1 MHYRLILLTLLFTT
15 LFFRPT
21 NSLADDLQAGAAKI
35 DITHPSKKIVEIPL
49 LSRALVLR
57 SDDSTLVIVT
67 MDVVSIGE
75 IGSIPDDFQ
84 ANVRNRIQK
93 SLGIA
98 PRNIMFNASH
108 CHGRPS
114 PKSEDLTV
122 EVIEKA
128 YKQLEPV
135 TVRSG
140 RAYEDRIQENRRM
153 KLKDGGEID
162 VRHAYSLP
170 PNRDIL
176 STGPVDPEIG
186 ILRVDKKTGGTLAV
200 LFNFACHP
208 IQGTPVSSG
217 DTSDMTGYAAQVIED
232 NLDPGTIALFVQGC
246 GGDINPLAYKDV
258 DHPRHAEVYG
268 NMLGLSTLKGI
279 RKAKPNDDQR
289 LIVMNETLSLPRS
302 NLAPR
307 IMELEQY
314 RESLVNSFGGTTL
327 NLRQFIHLTNKH
339 NLAPDA
345 PSYHIS
351 RYLHDESLGHQDLK
365 IMDANNKSAMNA
377 YLRNIYR
384 MEELTRVNA
393 NLRLLKMHQQQ
404 NVDAG
409 KRTIDVEVMA
419 LRLGNF
425 VMVTFPGEL
434 TVPIGLGIKERSP
447 HPNTFVAGYTNGY
460 IYYCPTAEQLK
471 NVGGA
476 QEDSDCILD
485 PQWQEIF
492 EAKVDDLLKRL

>member
-1 MHYRLILLTLLFTT
+1 MRKLTLALLALT
-15 LFFRPT
+15 LISTPLQAR
-21 NSLADDLQAGAAKI
+21 AQDLLAGAAKI
-35 DITHPSKKIVEIPL
+35 DITHPNKKIVEIPL
-49 LSRALVLR
+49 LSRALVLKTEGE
-57 SDDSTLVIVT
+57 TLVIVT

-84 ANVRNRIQK
+84 ANVRARIEK
-93 SLGIA
+93 ALGI
-98 PRNIMFNASH
+98 PPQNIMFNASH
-108 CHGRPS
+108 CHGNPS

-122 EVIEKA
+122 EVIQAA
-128 YKQLEPV
+128 YKRLEPAV
-135 TVRSG
+135 LRSS
-140 RAYEDRIQENRRM
+140 RAEEDRVQENRRM
-153 KLKDGGEID
+153 QLKGGGEID

-170 PNRDIL
+170 PNKEIH
-176 STGPVDPEIG
+176 STGPIDPEVG
-186 ILRVDKKTGGTLAV
+186 ILRVDKPNGDSLAV

-217 DTSDMTGYAAQVIED
+217 DTADMSGYAAQVIED
-232 NLDPGTIALFVQGC
+232 NLTPGTIALFVQGC
-246 GGDINPLAYKDV
+246 GGDINPIAYKSV
-258 DHPRHAEVYG
+258 DHPRNAETLG
-268 NMLGLSTLKGI
+268 NLLGLSTLKGI

-289 LIVMNETLSLPRS
+289 LIVINETLSLPRS

-307 IMELEQY
+307 IIELEQY
-314 RESLVNSFGGTTL
+314 RESLVNSFRGTTL

-351 RYLHDESLGHQDLK
+351 RYLHDKKLGHRNLE
-365 IMDANNKSAMNA
+365 IMDTNNLQNMNA
-377 YLRNIYR
+377 YMQNIYR

-419 LRLGNF
+419 IRMGNF

-492 EAKVDDLLKRL
+492 EAKVTELLDRL